1 MLWGHK
7 KKYILDMKESQNRK
21 NHRKNH
27 INHMPKLFNLQ
38 IGTLILEHLS
48 KGNLIPIID
57 EKLKFRVKF
66 VGLGLN
72 TWKKGHQQNK
82 TGYL

>member
-27 INHMPKLFNLQ
+27 INHMPKVIQLANWYTDT
-38 IGTLILEHLS
+38 GALE
-48 KGNLIPIID
+48 
-57 EKLKFRVKF
+57 
-66 VGLGLN
+66 
-72 TWKKGHQQNK
+72 
-82 TGYL
+82 